1 VSIPATDEVE
11 FGSAEELNVP
21 VRKPMKCL
29 VDIGED
35 DAFEQL
41 GTHRADCSMPKAM
54 GVQQRSQ
61 DKGGDGIG
69 GGQDVQPFRSL
80 NAN

>member
-1 VSIPATDEVE
+1 MSIPATDEVE
-11 FGSAEELNVP
+11 FSSADELNVP
-21 VRKPMKCL
+21 VRKPIKRL

-41 GTHRADCSMPKAM
+41 GAHRVDCSMPKAM

-61 DKGGDGIG
+61 DKGGTESG
-69 GGQDVQPFRSL
+69 GAGRRNLFGH
-80 NAN
+80 